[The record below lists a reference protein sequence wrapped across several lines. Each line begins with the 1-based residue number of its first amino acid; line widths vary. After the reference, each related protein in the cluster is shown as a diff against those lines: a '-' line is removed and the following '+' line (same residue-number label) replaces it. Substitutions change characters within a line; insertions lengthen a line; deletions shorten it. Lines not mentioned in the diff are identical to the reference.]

1 MRLKMSQLSNNF
13 NQFYKARFVEYP
25 NLSIQENSEG
35 ATLRML
41 EVFCPE
47 EFCVEVLENSSVLK
61 QIWKDI
67 HERNQDCDGV
77 AILGEG
83 DEAKYLLLAELK
95 SKLKLKE
102 LKKAI
107 SQIVMSYLK
116 MHSLFSLCKGYNSPL
131 KLEGIIACS
140 NDYSLYSTVY
150 NQVISGVSPNLLHYV
165 TENPIRR
172 RLLDIMNDFGINSSG
187 LNEDILRTPVT
198 LYLTCSDEQSHH
210 NFTLA

>member
-1 MRLKMSQLSNNF
+1 MSQLSNNF

-25 NLSIQENSEG
+25 NLSIQENSEE
-35 ATLRML
+35 ATLSVL

-47 EFCVEVLENSSVLK
+47 EFCVEVLQNSSVLK
-61 QIWKDI
+61 QIWKDT

-95 SKLKLKE
+95 SKLKFKE
-102 LKKAI
+102 LEKAI

-140 NDYSLYSTVY
+140 DDDSLYSTVY
-150 NQVISGVSPNLLHYV
+150 NQVILGVRPNLLHYV
-165 TENPIRR
+165 TENPIRC
-172 RLLDIMNDFGINSSG
+172 RLLDIMNDFGIKSSG
-187 LNEDILRTPVT
+187 LSEDILRTPVT
-198 LYLTCSDEQSHH
+198 LHRTCSEGQSRH